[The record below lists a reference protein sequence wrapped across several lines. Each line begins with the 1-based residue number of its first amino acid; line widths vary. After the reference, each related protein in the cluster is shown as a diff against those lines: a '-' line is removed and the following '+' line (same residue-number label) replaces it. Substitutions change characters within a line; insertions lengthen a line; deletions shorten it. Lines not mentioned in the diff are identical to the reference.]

1 MAIFAAN
8 PAVMFLASRVLGIIK
23 QLNYVSH
30 MCVLQL
36 HYSGELLAWFN
47 LLFPLLRFD
56 FLPVEWIYSEV
67 FQIDSTQDSAK
78 SYGFQQVGYT
88 STMIFLNL
96 GSLLIYQIVIWVLL
110 ALCKVIITLGKKS
123 L

>member
-36 HYSGELLAWFN
+36 HYSGELLAW
-47 LLFPLLRFD
+47 
-56 FLPVEWIYSEV
+56 V

-110 ALCKVIITLGKKS
+110 ALCKVIITLG
-123 L
+123 